1 MTSMKNNSKE
11 YSDPQKKTLR
21 QLLHQ
26 LEKSQKADIHAYSFG
41 HLNHRNLHQI
51 SRHHDTSVL
60 WKSAKKPAP
69 FKKDKKYRSSQQLSD
84 ANVKKMTAAFG
95 DCHLMSSTVPIKPA
109 HLSPICNHLNQSS
122 ARTSQNVCSGSAI
135 PQNKPCSESPHT
147 EAQTV
152 PDRLAKEELEL
163 STLMLIKPRLQKC
176 TRSHSAHGQDHFVE
190 SYLVGLTRKDQFSKL
205 LEFEKNILMKQ
216 DLLDREALT
225 GYKAVAKHEW
235 KLTHELM
242 KIDHLPRPNLRR
254 LQVFSDVFEDIC
266 QDSPILCE
274 ILREIKA
281 EYDLYLL
288 SLLESQPTDRHK
300 ILQAELRG
308 MATRTVKTHH
318 VEEVQQKVLSLEQE
332 ARLALQRNDEL
343 RNELEAELSKPE
355 HLSEQQEEQSDLKDM
370 KTRKQLPLG
379 MEQMLSLRDHIFKTT
394 AMIQELENE
403 LKHSMVPSIITDGLQ
418 SSFKDTL
425 GEIAYFQKFNG
436 FLHSKI
442 KALENYIERTLI
454 SYKMTKENRANFWY
468 MLKDFVDPAEIRK
481 ANISEEW
488 VCQLAN

>member
-1 MTSMKNNSKE
+1 
-11 YSDPQKKTLR
+11 
-21 QLLHQ
+21 
-26 LEKSQKADIHAYSFG
+26 
-41 HLNHRNLHQI
+41 
-51 SRHHDTSVL
+51 
-60 WKSAKKPAP
+60 
-69 FKKDKKYRSSQQLSD
+69 
-84 ANVKKMTAAFG
+84 
-95 DCHLMSSTVPIKPA
+95 MSSTVPIKPA

-403 LKHSMVPSIITDGLQ
+403 LKHSM
-418 SSFKDTL
+418 
-425 GEIAYFQKFNG
+425 
-436 FLHSKI
+436 
-442 KALENYIERTLI
+442 ALENYIERTLI